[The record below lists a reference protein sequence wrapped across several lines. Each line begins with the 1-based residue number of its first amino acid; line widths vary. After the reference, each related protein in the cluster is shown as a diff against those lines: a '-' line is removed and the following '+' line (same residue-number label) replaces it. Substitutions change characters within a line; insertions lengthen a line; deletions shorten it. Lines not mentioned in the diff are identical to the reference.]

1 MTRNKYA
8 DTQMTRAWEER
19 KIKMKVKICIRNHE
33 KKNGLK
39 KDEGPQVKGLSE
51 DQARERKKWHID
63 KLLENLRTSC
73 KWWSS

>member
-1 MTRNKYA
+1 
-8 DTQMTRAWEER
+8 
-19 KIKMKVKICIRNHE
+19 MK